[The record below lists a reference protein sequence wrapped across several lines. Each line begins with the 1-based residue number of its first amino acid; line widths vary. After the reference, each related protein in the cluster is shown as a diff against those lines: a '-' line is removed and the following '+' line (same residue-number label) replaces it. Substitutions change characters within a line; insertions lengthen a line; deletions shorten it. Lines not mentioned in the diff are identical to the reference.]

1 MSEAAIAKGAEPRIM
16 VVVVDSD
23 KYKFTYKHLGLG
35 SPKSDVEK
43 WGKHKIKLLDTEP
56 NEFKYILVYSYVI
69 FTIDEND
76 CVKEL
81 SKLSKEDRWYLCPYV
96 IDELAYDDGRKV
108 AEPFIVE

>member
-43 WGKHKIKLLDTEP
+43 
-56 NEFKYILVYSYVI
+56 
-69 FTIDEND
+69 
-76 CVKEL
+76 
-81 SKLSKEDRWYLCPYV
+81 
-96 IDELAYDDGRKV
+96 
-108 AEPFIVE
+108 